1 MSSVLFFTVFF
12 EGERHDL
19 SKTGGFGRKP
29 PPGKP
34 VTFYECHPDDH
45 APAPSVRADFIG
57 ICRANIVKTHSCTVH
72 LLHFCNLMI
81 RSNVQADS
89 KVYPVNELYL
99 DEVAVGAPCLP
110 EIAGFWSAA
119 NTKNPFSPMDVHG
132 GKHDQPVGGPNMAP
146 ENWHRF
152 GEATLYKQ
160 QQKMFQLWLG
170 SDIPAWNSLEQ
181 VMRHLD

>member
-1 MSSVLFFTVFF
+1 M
-12 EGERHDL
+12 
-19 SKTGGFGRKP
+19 
-29 PPGKP
+29 
-34 VTFYECHPDDH
+34 
-45 APAPSVRADFIG
+45 
-57 ICRANIVKTHSCTVH
+57 
-72 LLHFCNLMI
+72 LHFCNLMI